1 MKIIFAGTPEF
12 SVPALQSLIA
22 SEHTVVAV
30 YTQPDRPAGRGK
42 KMQASAIKQC
52 ALENTLAIEQP
63 LNFKSDAAVEQ
74 LKSYQADLMV
84 VVAYGLI
91 LPSDVLMIPTYGC
104 INIHASLLPRWRG
117 AAPIQRSI
125 LAADKETGITMM
137 QMDEGLDTGDM
148 LSQIRCPINE
158 TDNAGALH
166 DKLSALGGKA
176 LSQLLPSIES
186 QQLAPIKQDESL
198 ATYAKKL
205 SKQEAKIDWQQ
216 AAGNILAATRAY
228 APWPVSYSSLGDK
241 TLRIWQAQASSETL
255 QDEPGMVHINN
266 KKFLVC
272 CGQHTCIE
280 ITELQ
285 LAGKKRMSAQAYL
298 AAHSPAGQILGKEI

>member
-12 SVPALQSLIA
+12 SVPALQSLIT

-52 ALENTLAIEQP
+52 ALENTLAVEQP
-63 LNFKSDAAVEQ
+63 LNFKSNAAVEQ

-84 VVAYGLI
+84 VVAYGLL
-91 LPSDVLMIPTYGC
+91 LPSNVLTIPTYGC

-158 TDNAGALH
+158 TDNAGTLH

-216 AAGNILAATRAY
+216 TADAILAATRAY

-241 TLRIWQAQASSETL
+241 TLRIWQAQASSDTL
-255 QDEPGMVHINN
+255 QGEPGMVYINN

-272 CGQHTCIE
+272 CGQHSCIE